1 MKQHHRKPQQRGDA
15 TTANTK
21 LSKNKIE
28 QVKSL
33 HQPKHRHR
41 AKKFLVEGRKLVESI
56 SLPPVS
62 ATGAP
67 AGGIIYPTAVYL
79 TQEQYKDIERLCSSQ
94 QQQFQ
99 DDVDHPS
106 APPPTT
112 PHAPMPT
119 SFSPTSSINDLL
131 GEYKQQHFLKHSKQ
145 LNWSLREDGR
155 LVAPPIHSLEQNYE
169 GLSMSMHH
177 QSLYHHILRNGQIVE
192 PALFSR
198 LSQFSTP
205 PGLIAEYDY
214 LTNVK
219 PIQPPPP
226 LVDGGDG
233 DDDDDDGAQI
243 NFHTHKQHQHPLLDP
258 FQTNSAFTSSPT
270 TPRAHHNIPN
280 DDAHHDSSMHTTP
293 TTLQYHGPR
302 GATHWDWKR
311 GGLVMSAVSDP
322 GNLGTLI
329 RTAHAFNIKQILL
342 LDCVDVYNNKTISA
356 SGGAIATSNIVS
368 TTSELF
374 LTFYQQQAEKDQ
386 HLTMAAIAP
395 YGAVTHTQTS
405 PATNTSSTFSLNQ
418 PYLVGLT
425 PSRGVP
431 LEDIPHSL
439 QQHIVNQISHTPN
452 ALLTTN
458 TAPTTI
464 QNTPPSAH
472 NLPWL
477 VVGSEAF
484 GLPRQIEELLHV
496 TATITMTN
504 ADNVGSLNA
513 AVAGSIAAFQFAGV
527 LNPQQKL
534 WRSLQSSSNVSTR
547 WCLFY
552 ANKKE

>member
-1 MKQHHRKPQQRGDA
+1 MKQQHRKPQQRGDA

-21 LSKNKIE
+21 LSKKKIE

-56 SLPPVS
+56 SLPPIR
-62 ATGAP
+62 ATGTS

-99 DDVDHPS
+99 DNPNRPS
-106 APPPTT
+106 ASPPTT
-112 PHAPMPT
+112 PHVPTPT
-119 SFSPTSSINDLL
+119 SFSPTSSINHIL

-145 LNWSLREDGR
+145 LNWSLRDDGR

-169 GLSMSMHH
+169 GLSMHH
-177 QSLYHHILRNGQIVE
+177 QSLYHHILQNGQIVE
-192 PALFSR
+192 PTLFSR

-214 LTNVK
+214 LTNIR
-219 PIQPPPP
+219 PIQPSPS
-226 LVDGGDG
+226 LLESSDRDEAEGCFG
-233 DDDDDDGAQI
+233 DDDADTQI
-243 NFHTHKQHQHPLLDP
+243 NFHTHQQHQHPLLDP
-258 FQTNSAFTSSPT
+258 FQTHSTLTPSPSPSRTHRNTS
-270 TPRAHHNIPN
+270 N
-280 DDAHHDSSMHTTP
+280 DDAHHDSSLHATTP
-293 TTLQYHGPR
+293 TLKYYGPR

-374 LTFYQQQAEKDQ
+374 LTFYQQQAEKDH

-395 YGAVTHTQTS
+395 YADALTPPPS
-405 PATNTSSTFSLNQ
+405 PLPATDTSSTFSLHQ

-439 QQHIVNQISHTPN
+439 QHHIVSQISQFSK
-452 ALLTTN
+452 N
-458 TAPTTI
+458 TAATTPTTAAMT

-527 LNPQQKL
+527 LNSKQKL
-534 WRSLQSSSNVSTR
+534 
-547 WCLFY
+547 
-552 ANKKE
+552 